1 MRKNEQKIKK
11 TTTKTFL
18 KREFSLLRGEIK
30 TFKPYNLLIC

>member
-11 TTTKTFL
+11 TNGKNLF

-30 TFKPYNLLIC
+30 NFKPYNLLIC

>member
-11 TTTKTFL
+11 NNSENFF
-18 KREFSLLRGEIK
+18 KREFKPLRGEIK